1 MNSTHLSLPT
11 LLRVPEWG
19 AQCGMTR
26 SAAYAAVD
34 RMPAGVKVKIGGRIR
49 LNAERLAEYLQAG
62 GDFANRTA

>member
-1 MNSTHLSLPT
+1 
-11 LLRVPEWG
+11 
-19 AQCGMTR
+19 MTR

-62 GDFANRTA
+62 GDFATPG